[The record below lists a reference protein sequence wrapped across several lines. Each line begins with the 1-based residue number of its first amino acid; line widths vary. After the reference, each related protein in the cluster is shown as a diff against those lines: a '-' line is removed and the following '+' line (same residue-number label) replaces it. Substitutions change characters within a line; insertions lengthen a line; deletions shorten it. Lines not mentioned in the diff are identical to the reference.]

1 MTIIDEARALLKRS
15 AANVPP
21 EDHTVRQYEQVE
33 DENLAIGEATLAL
46 LQKLVEP
53 QPVAQT
59 SASARVEHARV
70 TINEAIAASE
80 DEDSGIEGLITH
92 RDNLIDALDE
102 FISPPGIGMPEL
114 VRDFRERI
122 TEQGSLAVLGQRA
135 VHEGGHEPAIEG
147 YRLGLA
153 DGEQYAHER
162 WEPADRPSQEQMLRW
177 LGIENH
183 EEPRIGDTTKLR
195 IPTQYIEKEVI

>member
-1 MTIIDEARALLKRS
+1 MTLITEARELIARS
-15 AANVPP
+15 AANVLE
-21 EDHTVRQYEQVE
+21 EDHTVRDYEYVE
-33 DENLAIGEATLAL
+33 DENLAIGEAAIAL

-53 QPVAQT
+53 QPVPQT

-70 TINEAIAASE
+70 TINEAIASSE
-80 DEDSGIEGLITH
+80 DEDAGVEDLISH
-92 RDNLIDALDE
+92 RDNLIDALDA

-114 VRDFRERI
+114 VRDFRERL
-122 TEQGSLAVLGQRA
+122 TEQGSIAVLGMRA
-135 VHEGGHEPAIEG
+135 LRTIQEPHSETVEG

-177 LGIENH
+177 LGIEH
-183 EEPRIGDTTKLR
+183 EPSFREGHIY
-195 IPTQYIEKEVI
+195 IPPQHIEKEVI

>member
-15 AANVPP
+15 GANVLP

-53 QPVAQT
+53 DPVPQT
-59 SASARVEHARV
+59 SANERQEAARKALAAYDEHFMTRLLDPAEV
-70 TINEAIAASE
+70 VSLAEALRA
-80 DEDSGIEGLITH
+80 LIT
-92 RDNLIDALDE
+92 
-102 FISPPGIGMPEL
+102 PPGIGMPEL

-135 VHEGGHEPAIEG
+135 VHEGGHGPAIEG

-162 WEPADRPSQEQMLRW
+162 WEPADRPSQGQMLRW

-195 IPTQYIEKEVI
+195 IPTQHIEKEVI